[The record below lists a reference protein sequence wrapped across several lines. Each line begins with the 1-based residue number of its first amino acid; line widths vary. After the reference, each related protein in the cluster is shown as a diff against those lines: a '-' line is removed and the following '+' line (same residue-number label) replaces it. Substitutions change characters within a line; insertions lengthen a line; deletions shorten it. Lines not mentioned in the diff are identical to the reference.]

1 MTTVVVLAKEPVP
14 GAVKTRLQP
23 EFAPAEAAALARA
36 ALADTFAAVAAVPG
50 ARRVLALAGEPSRVP
65 DGFAV
70 VPQRGD
76 GLAARICAAIQDG
89 YDGTPVLLIGMDTP
103 QVTPDLLEAA
113 AADVARGH
121 AVLGP
126 TVDGGYWILGLP
138 GPDPRVTAG
147 VPMST
152 ERTGVAQFERLRAL
166 GYRIARQPVL
176 RDVDTPADLAAVAA
190 AHPGL
195 RMSRLY
201 QRLRLDCHPAVLFE
215 RALDGVPVAITDGD
229 GRPMHAFAE
238 VERWRSPV
246 DAVDELA
253 VSRCEGPVL
262 DVGCGPG
269 RMVTALAERGIPALG
284 VDVSPRA
291 VSLTNGRGGTALHR
305 PVEDR
310 LPAEGRW
317 RTVLLM
323 DGNIGIGGAP
333 EALLRRCAELVA
345 PAGLVM
351 VETDPDDQ
359 VDDRRQVVLQ
369 SPGGRRS
376 RPLPWARIGL
386 RRLLPI
392 AAAAGLFAVEDW
404 RADGRAFVALRKTAR

>member
-1 MTTVVVLAKEPVP
+1 
-14 GAVKTRLQP
+14 
-23 EFAPAEAAALARA
+23 
-36 ALADTFAAVAAVPG
+36 
-50 ARRVLALAGEPSRVP
+50 
-65 DGFAV
+65 
-70 VPQRGD
+70 
-76 GLAARICAAIQDG
+76 
-89 YDGTPVLLIGMDTP
+89 MDTP
-103 QVTPDLLEAA
+103 QLTPDLLGSAA
-113 AADVARGH
+113 AGIGPGR

-126 TVDGGYWILGLP
+126 TVDGGFWILGLHR
-138 GPDPRVTAG
+138 PDPRVTPG

-152 ERTGVAQFERLRAL
+152 GRTGAAQLERLQAL
-166 GYRIARQPVL
+166 GYRVGLQPAL
-176 RDVDTPADLAAVAA
+176 RDVDTPADAEAVAA
-190 AHPGL
+190 AHPEL

-201 QRLRLDCHPAVLFE
+201 RRLRSDCHPAVLFE
-215 RALDGVPVAITDGD
+215 QALDGVPIAITDAD
-229 GRPMHAFAE
+229 GRPMQAFAE

-291 VSLTNGRGGTALHR
+291 VSLTNGRGGSALHR

-333 EALLRRCAELVA
+333 ETLLRRCAELVA

-351 VETDPDDQ
+351 VETDPYDD
-359 VDDRRQVVLQ
+359 VDDRRQVVLH

-386 RRLLPI
+386 RRLLPV
-392 AAAAGLFAVEDW
+392 AAAAGLLAVEDW
-404 RADGRAFVALRKTAR
+404 RAGGRAFVALRKAGR

>member
-1 MTTVVVLAKEPVP
+1 VTTVVVLAKEPVP
-14 GAVKTRLQP
+14 GAVKTRLQT

-36 ALADTFAAVAAVPG
+36 ALADTLAALPPV
-50 ARRVLALAGEPSRVP
+50 RRVLALAGEPGSWLP
-65 DGFAV
+65 DGFTV
-70 VPQRGD
+70 IPQRGA
-76 GLAARICAAIQDG
+76 GLAARICAAIEDA

-113 AADVARGH
+113 AADVARGR

-126 TVDGGYWILGLP
+126 SVDGGYWILGLP
-138 GPDPRVTAG
+138 RPDPRVTAG

-152 ERTGVAQFERLRAL
+152 ARTGAVQLDRLRAL
-166 GYRIARQPVL
+166 GYRVAGQPVL

-190 AHPGL
+190 AHPEL

-201 QRLRLDCHPAVLFE
+201 QRLRRNCHPALLFD
-215 RALDGVPVAITDGD
+215 RALDGVPVAITDRD

-333 EALLRRCAELVA
+333 ESLLRRCAELVA

-351 VETDPDDQ
+351 VETDADDQ
-359 VDDRRQVVLQ
+359 VDDRRQVVLH

-386 RRLLPI
+386 RRLLPL

-404 RADGRAFVALRKTAR
+404 RAGGRAFVALRKSAR